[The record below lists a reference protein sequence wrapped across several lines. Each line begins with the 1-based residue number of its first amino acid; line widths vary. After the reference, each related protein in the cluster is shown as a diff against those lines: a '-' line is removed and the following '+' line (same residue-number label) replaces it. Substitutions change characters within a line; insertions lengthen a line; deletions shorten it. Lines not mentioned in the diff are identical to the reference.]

1 MNKLFQPDP
10 SLIEPRE
17 HPPTHDRAPDELAE
31 GTPRWLRDDLVAI
44 LGGAQVLSRAIDL
57 VKFASDASPY
67 RMFPKVVVFPRD
79 EEQVRQVFA
88 YAKQKQIPVTIR
100 AAGSSLSGQS
110 QGDGILLEARRHW
123 AGWNIEDQGG
133 RLRVRPGT
141 VMFRANLALAAYG
154 YRLGPDPASGSVCT
168 VGGVIANNASGM
180 CCGTAQ
186 NSYKTIDSLTF
197 LLASGLRIDTADPDA
212 ERKFAASAPALARG
226 LMEIKQEIEA
236 DADLVKRLRRKFRI
250 KNTTGYHMEAFLD
263 ADTPLG
269 IFRRLLVGSEGTLA
283 FLAEAVF
290 NTVPDDKH
298 RITAFLIF
306 PDMHAAAAA
315 VAPFVEHG
323 AAAVELSDRA
333 SFARSKESREFRIG
347 GGAYRKPRRHC
358 SSGSARAARSGWPR
372 PSERPTRPWPGSP
385 CSSRPTSRRT
395 PTSRLSGGPSAMDSC
410 LPSAGPGPVAHR

>member
-31 GTPRWLRDDLVAI
+31 GTSRWLRDDLVAI

-79 EEQVRQVFA
+79 EEQVGQVFA

-123 AGWNIEDQGG
+123 AGWNIEDQGR

-333 SFARSKESREFRIG
+333 SLRGR
-347 GGAYRKPRRHC
+347 RKTG
-358 SSGSARAARSGWPR
+358 SSGSV
-372 PSERPTRPWPGSP
+372 
-385 CSSRPTSRRT
+385 
-395 PTSRLSGGPSAMDSC
+395 
-410 LPSAGPGPVAHR
+410 AGPTGNRDGTAR